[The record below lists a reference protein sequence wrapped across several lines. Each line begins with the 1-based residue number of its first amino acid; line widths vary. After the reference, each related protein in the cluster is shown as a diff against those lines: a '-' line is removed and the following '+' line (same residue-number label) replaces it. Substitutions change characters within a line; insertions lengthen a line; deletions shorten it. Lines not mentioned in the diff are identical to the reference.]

1 MQDLNE
7 KVAETIRKSVKA
19 QIDTTVFISQVKE
32 GRIELTKEKL
42 MEELG
47 RIEKAKKMIR
57 ECEHQAVAL
66 PLEREEWDKLEREL
80 WGLVLERL

>member
-19 QIDTTVFISQVKE
+19 QIETTVFISQVREGKE
-32 GRIELTKEKL
+32 FTKEEL
-42 MEELG
+42 MEELSK
-47 RIEKAKKMIR
+47 IDEIKKMIR
-57 ECEHQAVAL
+57 ECEHKSVAL

>member
-1 MQDLNE
+1 MDKIVE
-7 KVAETIRKSVKA
+7 EAIRESVRA
-19 QIDTTVFISQVKE
+19 QIWVSGFIRQVKE

-66 PLEREEWDKLEREL
+66 PLEREDWDEIEREL
-80 WGLVLERL
+80 WGLVIERL